1 MSRRT
6 ERAMW
11 AAVLALAVYVAPHIV
26 HHVQT
31 SPAFDPPAA
40 AQEAST

>member
-1 MSRRT
+1 MTRRT

-11 AAVLALAVYVAPHIV
+11 AALAALAIYVAPHIA

-40 AQEAST
+40 APGGAP